1 MTELL
6 NQAGAA
12 LHAGRPA
19 AADRLA
25 STAEAD
31 AFARRDASALAAAWG
46 VLAEA
51 RRARRA
57 RAAGGRI
64 DLHTH
69 TTASD
74 GELTVEQ
81 SLCQHFVRGQ
91 ILINDHNIIDSL
103 AEARRLVRERDLEL
117 DVFLGIEVI
126 CTRER
131 RAFEFQ
137 AIAPTL

>member
-1 MTELL
+1 MLTAKSLDDL
-6 NQAGAA
+6 QNLPISVAGQSQILGAVA
-12 LHAGRPA
+12 SVARGAGRVEPPGP
-19 AADRLA
+19 
-25 STAEAD
+25 ST
-31 AFARRDASALAAAWG
+31 
-46 VLAEA
+46 
-51 RRARRA
+51 
-57 RAAGGRI
+57 I

-74 GELTVEQ
+74 GELTVEE
-81 SLCQHFVRGQ
+81 SLCRHFVRGQ

-103 AEARRLVRERDLEL
+103 AEARRLVHDRDLEL

-137 AIAPTL
+137 AIAPTLSGRPVRVAYASGRFVK